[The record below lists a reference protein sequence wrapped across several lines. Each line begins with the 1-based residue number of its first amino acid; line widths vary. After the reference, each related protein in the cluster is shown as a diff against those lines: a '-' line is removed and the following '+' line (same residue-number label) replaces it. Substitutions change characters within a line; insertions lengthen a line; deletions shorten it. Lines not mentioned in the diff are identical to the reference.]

1 MDASAIIPIIV
12 AIITSGGT
20 LAGVLI
26 SNKNN
31 TLKMMN
37 ELEKQQISMK
47 SDLQL
52 QQEKFKAELGKQQIV
67 NKAELEKTQ
76 AVINAQIQEL
86 TREVREH
93 NNFAKRVPV
102 LEEKMD
108 VANRR
113 IKDLENKG

>member
-1 MDASAIIPIIV
+1 MDASILIPIIV
-12 AIITSGGT
+12 AMITSGGT
-20 LAGVLI
+20 LIGVSI

-37 ELEKQQISMK
+37 ELEKQQIM
-47 SDLQL
+47 
-52 QQEKFKAELGKQQIV
+52 

-108 VANRR
+108 TANHR
-113 IKDLENKG
+113 IKDLENKS

>member
-1 MDASAIIPIIV
+1 MDASMLIPIIV
-12 AIITSGGT
+12 ALITSGCT
-20 LAGVLI
+20 LIGVLI

-37 ELEKQQISMK
+37 ELEKQQLSMK
-47 SDLQL
+47 GDLQL
-52 QQEKFKAELGKQQIV
+52 QQEKFKAELEKQQIM

-102 LEEKMD
+102 LEERMD
-108 VANRR
+108 TANRR
-113 IKDLENKG
+113 IKDLENKS